1 MLQGTIDQLT
11 ALGNAIRIQRKKL
24 KVTVVTAAESAGL
37 SRVTWHRIEKGEP
50 SVSAGAYFSAL
61 AVLGLQAG
69 VQTHQEPTACHE
81 ADCIPVQI
89 AFKEYP
95 QLKFLAWQIHGTDYI
110 TPKEAWGIYQRNWR
124 HVEEEA
130 LEEKEHKLIHQLQKL
145 FEG

>member
-61 AVLGLQAG
+61 VPSLDYKLVCKGRCEESLGNVPISAT
-69 VQTHQEPTACHE
+69 VYKMHPTG
-81 ADCIPVQI
+81 
-89 AFKEYP
+89 Y
-95 QLKFLAWQIHGTDYI
+95 GST
-110 TPKEAWGIYQRNWR
+110 
-124 HVEEEA
+124 A
-130 LEEKEHKLIHQLQKL
+130 LRASP
-145 FEG
+145 